1 MTEQYENEEV
11 DPQLMADFEEFMAQK
26 SQTKQPVRT
35 REQIQPER
43 SAPPLKEEPVI
54 IPKSK
59 KAINC
64 EKARAKRTEY
74 AALRKEVEYLREVVK
89 QRNLTDQSI
98 GHMGPAPSKPAQF
111 AYPNQPVPQPLSAPT
126 NAHRRPEM
134 VLNFD

>member
-1 MTEQYENEEV
+1 MSDQEQNEEV

-26 SQTKQPVRT
+26 SQMKQTKQPPRK
-35 REQIQPER
+35 QER
-43 SAPPLKEEPVI
+43 SAPVD

-89 QRNLTDQSI
+89 QRNLTES
-98 GHMGPAPSKPAQF
+98 HMGPSKSAQSAQSAQPAPQHIP
-111 AYPNQPVPQPLSAPT
+111 APT
-126 NAHRRPEM
+126 NLYRRPEM
-134 VLNFD
+134 ILNFD